1 MNILRIQGQSG
12 PSDIAVGERIGNLP
26 AYLPSGARCVIV
38 TDNNVKRLHRHRF
51 PPADVITIG
60 TGEKSK
66 TLESGAHIYRE
77 LSRLEADRFT
87 FLVAIGGGLVC
98 DVAGFAAST
107 YMRGMPY
114 GFVATS
120 LLAQV
125 DASVGGKNGVN
136 FNGFKNMVGVFNQP
150 RFVICDI
157 DLLGTLPPREIANGL
172 AEIVKH
178 AAICDAGY
186 FDAIEANVPLIEKLD
201 PAFLED
207 LVHTSVVIKSQVV
220 NRDEKEAG
228 ERRKLNFGH
237 TFGHAIEKCTGLAH
251 GEAVSIGMVIAA
263 HFANRYT
270 GFPQP
275 DLERL
280 ANLLRRLGLP
290 TDLPAAPTEIL
301 QALGKDKKR
310 EGDIL
315 HFVSLETIG
324 RSVIKPVRLADLSVF
339 LKTAFKTP

>member
-1 MNILRIQGQSG
+1 MNTLRIQGLSG
-12 PSDIAVGERIGNLP
+12 PSDIVVGERIENLP
-26 AYLPSGARCVIV
+26 SYLPSGVRTVIV
-38 TDNNVKRLHRHRF
+38 TDTNVERLHRHRF
-51 PPADVITIG
+51 PQADVITIG
-60 TGEKSK
+60 TGEKIK
-66 TLESGAHIYRE
+66 TLDSVTHIYRE
-77 LSRLEADRFT
+77 LIRSEADRFT

-107 YMRGMPY
+107 YMRGIPY

-150 RFVICDI
+150 RFVICDQG
-157 DLLGTLPPREIANGL
+157 LLTTLPPAEIANGL

-178 AAICDAGY
+178 AAIYDVDY
-186 FDAIEANVPLIEKLD
+186 FDTIEANVSRIDTLEPTFI
-201 PAFLED
+201 ED

-237 TFGHAIEKCTGLAH
+237 TFGHAIEKVTGLAH
-251 GEAVSIGMVIAA
+251 GQAVSIGMIIAG
-263 HFANRYT
+263 HFSNRVT

-275 DLERL
+275 ALERL
-280 ANLLRRLGLP
+280 KKLLRRL
-290 TDLPAAPTEIL
+290 DLPVDLPVSPDKLL

-310 EGDIL
+310 QGDTL
-315 HFVSLETIG
+315 YFVCLETLG
-324 RSVIKPVRLADLSVF
+324 QSVVKPVTLSDLSAF
-339 LKTAFKTP
+339 LATEFKDA